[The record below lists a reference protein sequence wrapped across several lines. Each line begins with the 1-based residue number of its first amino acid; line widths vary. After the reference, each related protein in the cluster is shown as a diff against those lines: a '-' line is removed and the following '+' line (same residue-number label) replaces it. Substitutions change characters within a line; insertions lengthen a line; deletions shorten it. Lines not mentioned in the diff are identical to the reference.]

1 MKLKTHIAFSLGIS
15 TFVLRL
21 LGTPIFETLIIA
33 IIVALFANHLIDA
46 LGHEGHARTPLTHTP
61 LRSIAWS
68 LLSVP
73 LAVLPYGPSS
83 LPAALTAAVL
93 AGPSHMLLDA
103 FTEHGIYVK
112 RNGRWRRFALAHIR
126 SNDPIA
132 NALALLLGLMG
143 ILASLLL

>member
-1 MKLKTHIAFSLGIS
+1 
-15 TFVLRL
+15 
-21 LGTPIFETLIIA
+21 
-33 IIVALFANHLIDA
+33 
-46 LGHEGHARTPLTHTP
+46 
-61 LRSIAWS
+61 
-68 LLSVP
+68 
-73 LAVLPYGPSS
+73 
-83 LPAALTAAVL
+83 
-93 AGPSHMLLDA
+93 MLLDA